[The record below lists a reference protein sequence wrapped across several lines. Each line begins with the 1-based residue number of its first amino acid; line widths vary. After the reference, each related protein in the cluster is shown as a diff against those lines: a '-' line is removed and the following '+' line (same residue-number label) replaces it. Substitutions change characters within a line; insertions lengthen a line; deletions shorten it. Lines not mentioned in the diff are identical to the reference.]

1 MSSRALSKSLWVIV
15 CLSPKRKQSS
25 DATKL
30 SCIIWDKQTTE
41 IHDLRVLLSF
51 AFLQALCAK
60 GAYQLQSKSV
70 NVQDAAN
77 ELINMLVD
85 IEEEEEEEE
94 EDYDDAE
101 LDRRK

>member
-1 MSSRALSKSLWVIV
+1 M
-15 CLSPKRKQSS
+15 
-25 DATKL
+25 
-30 SCIIWDKQTTE
+30 
-41 IHDLRVLLSF
+41 
-51 AFLQALCAK
+51 
-60 GAYQLQSKSV
+60 QSKSV

-101 LDRRK
+101 LDRRKLIEKKNARLSYFIEKSSNIKQIF

>member
-1 MSSRALSKSLWVIV
+1 M
-15 CLSPKRKQSS
+15 
-25 DATKL
+25 
-30 SCIIWDKQTTE
+30 
-41 IHDLRVLLSF
+41 
-51 AFLQALCAK
+51 
-60 GAYQLQSKSV
+60 QSKSV